1 MSGGH
6 AALADLVEL
15 GRQAMLEGRHVG
27 ARRHDTSDV
36 RLEAAH
42 AASAQGHGQGG
53 LHEGSGRSKSDGA
66 DALVASTNKLIAT
79 LLELRNGTWADTHAL
94 KVALLRSIET
104 FVADMGRM
112 R

>member
-1 MSGGH
+1 MSERH
-6 AALADLVEL
+6 ATLADLVEL

-27 ARRHDTSDV
+27 PRRHDASAE
-36 RLEAAH
+36 RQKASH
-42 AASAQGHGQGG
+42 AASAQGHGHGG
-53 LHEGSGRSKSDGA
+53 LQESSGRSNSDGA
-66 DALVASTNKLIAT
+66 EALVASTTKLIGT
-79 LLELRNGTWADTHAL
+79 LLELRNGKWAESHTL